1 MIKEFEMND
10 LDRCAELM
18 MSVYNNELWQC
29 HWSLEKA
36 KAYLLDYVESKKF
49 IGYTLWIDNVI
60 KGALFCHEKIWW
72 DNNEIFVDEMFIAPE
87 LQRQGY
93 GTELLNVVENYI
105 KEHNLAGFTLA
116 TNRFAPAP
124 NFYRKKGFS
133 DAEHV
138 LYMYK
143 VL

>member
-60 KGALFCHEKIWW
+60 KGAYSVMKK
-72 DNNEIFVDEMFIAPE
+72 
-87 LQRQGY
+87 Y
-93 GTELLNVVENYI
+93 GGTIMKFLS
-105 KEHNLAGFTLA
+105 T
-116 TNRFAPAP
+116 RC
-124 NFYRKKGFS
+124 S
-133 DAEHV
+133 
-138 LYMYK
+138 
-143 VL
+143 

>member
-1 MIKEFEMND
+1 MIKKFEMND
-10 LDRCAELM
+10 LDRCAEIM

-36 KAYLLDYVESKKF
+36 KAYLHDYVESKKF

-72 DNNEIFVDEMFIAPE
+72 NNNEIFVDEMFIAPE
-87 LQRQGY
+87 FQRQGY
-93 GTELLNVVENYI
+93 GTELLSVVENYI

-124 NFYRKKGFS
+124 NFYRKNEFS